1 MMNKTED
8 IDRKLGKSQQSD
20 LNSSFHST
28 NSQHLLKVYD
38 ADEITKDHS
47 SFKTDQDKLAH
58 EVAVSRQQ
66 AEDNKKTIIRR
77 CLFILFGILLMFTL
91 RLYGIIVSLFP
102 F

>member
-47 SFKTDQDKLAH
+47 SFKTD
-58 EVAVSRQQ
+58 
-66 AEDNKKTIIRR
+66 
-77 CLFILFGILLMFTL
+77 
-91 RLYGIIVSLFP
+91 
-102 F
+102 